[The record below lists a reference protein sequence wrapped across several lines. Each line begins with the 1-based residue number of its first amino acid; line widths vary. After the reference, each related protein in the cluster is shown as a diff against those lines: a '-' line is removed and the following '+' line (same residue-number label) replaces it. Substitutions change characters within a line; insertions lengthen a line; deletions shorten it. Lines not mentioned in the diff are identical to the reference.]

1 MSFAGINY
9 LAVVIAA
16 VAGFAV
22 GAVWYS
28 FLFQKAW
35 MDAVGLP
42 RDRTGQG
49 MSPWPFVI
57 SGIAYILIAIFITT
71 AAHPATVVG
80 GAVAGALLWLGFVV
94 TTTATNYAYP
104 GRKPALTA
112 IDSGHWLAA
121 MIVMGGIIG
130 AFG

>member
-16 VAGFAV
+16 IAGFAV

-35 MDAVGLP
+35 MAAVDLP

-57 SGIAYILIAIFITT
+57 SGVAYILIAIFITV

-80 GAVAGALLWLGFVV
+80 GAIAGALLWLGFVV
-94 TTTATNYAYP
+94 STTATNYAYP
-104 GRKPALTA
+104 GRKPVLTV
-112 IDSGHWLAA
+112 IDTGHWLAA
-121 MIVMGGIIG
+121 MVVMGGIIG